1 MSQPCRYSLVT
12 DASSSPFGIKAVSR
26 VSQVGMDSSP
36 HHFVRYAYLP
46 RLSLGSAWVPMWALR
61 KRARSI
67 CLPYVSRRYGEL
79 YTLVWTLVPLK
90 GLVHRPIRR
99 FFDQGY
105 HAWSLWTFSMRH
117 SSSRGSHWSLGYRL
131 EVFLVS
137 YSFPWVTGT
146 PSASLHDHHM
156 VFGLGKNP
164 YWRYLSRRK
173 SKMQTL
179 VQEISR
185 DIDVELI
192 TPFEPYRRGD

>member
-12 DASSSPFGIKAVSR
+12 DASPSPPGLKAVSR

-36 HHFVRYAYLP
+36 HHFVRYAYLS

-61 KRARSI
+61 KRARST

-131 EVFLVS
+131 EVFLGF
-137 YSFPWVTGT
+137 SFL
-146 PSASLHDHHM
+146 SLGYRYALRVIARSSHG
-156 VFGLGKNP
+156 FRAGKKP
-164 YWRYLSRRK
+164 VL
-173 SKMQTL
+173 
-179 VQEISR
+179 EI
-185 DIDVELI
+185 
-192 TPFEPYRRGD
+192 P